1 MTGDRNTTS
10 QLDSR
15 SLSLQLRSAPVV
27 MIVLL
32 LSILGAAVVE
42 WLPLLVHWFTIQD
55 YSLDN
60 NTIIFSSIS
69 SSIDNAEYWRFVTPI
84 FLHFGHFHL
93 IFNALLFWILGE
105 KIEYFLGSPRLFVY
119 ITLIAISSN
128 IAQYLLGVAALF
140 GGLSGVVYG
149 LLGFIWIRQKI
160 SPTSVLT
167 VPQGLA
173 AFMFIWLILGISGIV
188 DFFMDASIANA
199 AHAMGLIGGV
209 ILGVFDGRDRP
220 SHLQ

>member
-1 MTGDRNTTS
+1 MQNTGG
-10 QLDSR
+10 
-15 SLSLQLRSAPVV
+15 LSPQYSY
-27 MIVLL
+27 
-32 LSILGAAVVE
+32 ILG
-42 WLPLLVHWFTIQD
+42 
-55 YSLDN
+55 
-60 NTIIFSSIS
+60 IFI
-69 SSIDNAEYWRFVTPI
+69 
-84 FLHFGHFHL
+84 L
-93 IFNALLFWILGE
+93 IFNALLFWIVGE

>member
-160 SPTSVLT
+160 SPTPVLT

>member
-1 MTGDRNTTS
+1 MTGERNTTS

>member
-27 MIVLL
+27 IIVLL